1 MRNDL
6 FKEYIDKMNSVRP
19 IIVFI
24 SMRIYRV
31 LIYICITYI
40 YMHIYI
46 RLKTMEDRNKIKN
59 TRFK

>member
-6 FKEYIDKMNSVRP
+6 FEDYIDKMNSVRP

-31 LIYICITYI
+31 LIYIHI
-40 YMHIYI
+40 YVYTCIYI

>member
-31 LIYICITYI
+31 LIYILYIILIYNLIYI
-40 YMHIYI
+40 YI
-46 RLKTMEDRNKIKN
+46 LD
-59 TRFK
+59 